1 MKKWLYLVAA
11 IVLEVSGSLSL
22 KAAMDAPQFYVIVV
36 LGYLGAF
43 VGLFAALRNGMS
55 LGVGYGIWGA
65 TGVAA
70 TAVLSLVIFNE
81 PITPV
86 MGLGIVL
93 VIAGVLT
100 VELGSQLAL
109 KKQNTLTTK
118 EIR

>member
-22 KAAMDAPQFYVIVV
+22 KAAMDAPPFYVIVV

-43 VGLFAALRNGMS
+43 VGLFAALRHGMS

-70 TAVLSLVIFNE
+70 TAVLSLVIFHE

-86 MGLGIVL
+86 MGVGIVM
-93 VIAGVLT
+93 VIGGVLL
-100 VELGSQLAL
+100 VELGSQIALRQQTGLAT
-109 KKQNTLTTK
+109 QDN
-118 EIR
+118 R